1 MENNNNNFKDI
12 QGEITN
18 IVQQKNFGFVKT
30 TKNHDVYF
38 KIGSNQEF

>member
-1 MENNNNNFKDI
+1 MENIINNFQDI

-30 TKNHDVYF
+30 NLNHDVYY
-38 KIGSNQEF
+38 